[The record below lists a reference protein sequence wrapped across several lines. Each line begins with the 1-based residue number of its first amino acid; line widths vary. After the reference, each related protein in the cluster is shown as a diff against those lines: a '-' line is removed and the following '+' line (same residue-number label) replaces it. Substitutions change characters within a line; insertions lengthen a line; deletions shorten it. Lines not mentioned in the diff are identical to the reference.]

1 VSHAPST
8 ENPNQAE
15 NAGPV
20 EVAGTS
26 SSNAESPK
34 SANIVW
40 HDAQVAPGDRAA
52 VSGSR
57 GAVVWL
63 TGLSG
68 SGKSTISRQL
78 EKILLERRVMSY
90 VLDGDNLRFG
100 LCRDLGFSPAD
111 RAENIRRVGEVAKL
125 FADSGTVCVTAFVS
139 PYRSDRDGV
148 RALLPAGQFMEV
160 FVDTPI
166 ELCEARDPKG
176 LYQKARQGQI
186 PEFTG
191 ISAPYEAPI
200 DPELR
205 LETAGR
211 DPYSCALDILA
222 GLEAA
227 GLLNGAL

>member
-1 VSHAPST
+1 VSQNKSP
-8 ENPNQAE
+8 E
-15 NAGPV
+15 NANETAGVAIAQATDASNSVSDGP
-20 EVAGTS
+20 
-26 SSNAESPK
+26 N

-40 HDAQVAPGDRAA
+40 HETQVAPGERAA

-100 LCRDLGFSPAD
+100 LCRDLGFSPGD
-111 RAENIRRVGEVAKL
+111 RAENIRRVGEVARL
-125 FADSGTVCVTAFVS
+125 FADSGMVCVTAFVS

-148 RALLPAGQFMEV
+148 RALLPAGQFVEV

-176 LYQKARQGQI
+176 LYQKARQGKI

-191 ISAPYEAPI
+191 ISAPYEEPLNA
-200 DPELR
+200 ELR

-211 DPYSCALDILA
+211 DPNSCAMEILA
-222 GLEAA
+222 ALEAA
-227 GLLNGAL
+227 GLLNSAW